1 MKQDDFVEVMKELVP
16 PLVEQ
21 AMESADAPT
30 GVKRPLDDVEAAQAG
45 EPAPAR
51 PRVHEAL
58 SVVECHELCD
68 LWQNSSHEVFM
79 ADYLK
84 KKMSKELHHSNN
96 PVELQ
101 SKIDEGKRVE

>member
-21 AMESADAPT
+21 AMESADVPT

-51 PRVHEAL
+51 P
-58 SVVECHELCD
+58 
-68 LWQNSSHEVFM
+68 
-79 ADYLK
+79 
-84 KKMSKELHHSNN
+84 
-96 PVELQ
+96 
-101 SKIDEGKRVE
+101 